1 MRIEKRHTPQALE
14 LIVEGRLDAYWADHL
29 GAAIEESLRSGG
41 HRLRVDMAGVVYMS
55 SAGIRILLRFRKQ
68 VQGLGGSFVVVN
80 PSEAVRSVL
89 EMVGLAALLADATE
103 AEARGPSSATR
114 EFACGEVVF
123 EVFGSAPPAP
133 VNLRLVGSPN
143 ALVDTMQSPLV
154 SLRLDASMLALGV
167 GMLGDDADSGSER
180 AGEFLSAAGAVTY
193 LPADGTGVADY
204 VVAEGALQPQAQVLY
219 AAVCDMSNATLL
231 RFEAPKDRGE
241 IGLNALAQAAL
252 AFAGSDAAAMVLVAE
267 TVGLLG
273 AALRR
278 SPSGNAGRET
288 FSFGFPEV
296 RSWLSFTPERVFAR
310 SVALVTGVVST
321 ASASAGLGVLR
332 PLAASGD
339 LHGHFHAAAFA
350 YRPLRKGSIDL
361 RGTVRGLFDDGA
373 PLGILHLLNDDRPIV
388 GSGES
393 LFVRGACWVTPIC
406 GVERG

>member
-1 MRIEKRHTPQALE
+1 MQIEKRQTAEALE

-29 GAAIEESLRSGG
+29 GAAIEDGLRAGG
-41 HRLRVDMAGVVYMS
+41 HRLRVDLAGVAYMS

-89 EMVGLAALLADATE
+89 EMVGLAALLAEATPADA
-103 AEARGPSSATR
+103 SSASPTR
-114 EFACGEVVF
+114 EFTCGEVTFDVL
-123 EVFGSAPPAP
+123 GPSPAAA
-133 VNLRLVGSPN
+133 VRLRLVGNPN
-143 ALVDTMQSPLV
+143 ALADTTNSALVPLHME
-154 SLRLDASMLALGV
+154 ASMLALGV
-167 GMLGDDADSGSER
+167 GMLGEDADSGGER
-180 AGEFLSAAGAVTY
+180 AGELLGAAGAVTY
-193 LPADGTGVADY
+193 LPADGTGVPDY
-204 VVAEGALQPQAQVLY
+204 VVAEGALLPQAQVLY
-219 AAVCDMSNATLL
+219 AAACDMSNATLL

-252 AFAGSDAAAMVLVAE
+252 TFAGSDIAAVVMVAE

-278 SPSGNAGRET
+278 SPVGPAGGDG
-288 FSFGFPEV
+288 FSFAFPDV
-296 RSWLSFTPERVFAR
+296 RSWLSFTPERVFPR
-310 SVALVTGVVST
+310 SVALVAGLIGT
-321 ASASAGLGVLR
+321 ASADAGLGLLR

-361 RGTVRGLFDDGA
+361 RATVRGLFDDGA
-373 PLGILHLLNDDRPIV
+373 PFGILHLLNDDRPIV

-393 LFVRGACWVTPIC
+393 LFVRGACWVAPIS